1 MVFPTN
7 VLIYAES
14 KFGAVEADSNARTG
28 LSAELDSLG
37 NAIYQVELVPGKW
50 NKYRITSKST

>member
-1 MVFPTN
+1 MVFPPN

-14 KFGAVEADSNARTG
+14 AVEADSNARTG
-28 LSAELDSLG
+28 LSAELDRLG
-37 NAIYQVELVPGKW
+37 DAIYQVELVPGKW